1 MPSDLLALTIQ
12 SEDGALLPI
21 KKGDVDLTTKANYT
35 AMREQFCRLMAQG
48 DLDEIEAYC
57 QAFGKELV
65 LTDSGRVANGN
76 KLNRIIISASTRLMK
91 DPNIL
96 LRVQQLKEPVAKKNL
111 KKLEYTLQRA
121 FEQCE
126 EAYQLA
132 RATLDPKTM
141 VKCIELQGQFGKL
154 IHQTIDVNHRFG
166 VLDEADT
173 AVLLEMKK
181 KLELQMRKQRKQ
193 LNAPVVDAEVVE
205 PVTVEGG
212 A

>member
-1 MPSDLLALTIQ
+1 MPSDLLSLTIQ
-12 SEDGALLPI
+12 SENGDLIPI
-21 KKGDVDLTTKANYT
+21 QGVHAPTKANYPVQ
-35 AMREQFCRLMAQG
+35 REQFCRLMAQG

-57 QAFGKELV
+57 QAFGKA
-65 LTDSGRVANGN
+65 LTEDKHS
-76 KLNRIIISASTRLMK
+76 KLNRIIHSASARLMK
-91 DPNIL
+91 DPNII
-96 LRVQQLKEPVAKKNL
+96 LRVQQLKEPVAKKNR

-126 EAYQLA
+126 DAYNIA

-141 VKCIELQGQFGKL
+141 VKCIELQGQFAKL

-181 KLELQMRKQRKQ
+181 QLEHKMRKERKL
-193 LNAPVVDAEVVE
+193 LNAPVVEAEVVHE
-205 PVTVEGG
+205 P
-212 A
+212 AS

>member
-12 SEDGALLPI
+12 SEDGELIPI
-21 KKGDVDLTTKANYT
+21 QKNAVPLASKTNYP

-57 QAFGKELV
+57 LAFNKELI
-65 LTDSGRVANGN
+65 TNANGGILKDN
-76 KLNRIIISASTRLMK
+76 KLNRIIVNASDRLMK

-96 LRVQQLKEPVAKKNL
+96 LRIQQLKEPVAKKNL

-126 EAYQLA
+126 EAYNIA

-173 AVLLEMKK
+173 AVLIEMKK
-181 KLELQMRKQRKQ
+181 KFEQQIRKQRKQ
-193 LNAPVVDAEVVE
+193 LNAPTVDAEVVE
-205 PVTVEGG
+205 ESASGG
-212 A
+212 EA

>member
-1 MPSDLLALTIQ
+1 MPSDLLSLTIQ
-12 SEDGALLPI
+12 SENGDLIPLQGVPI
-21 KKGDVDLTTKANYT
+21 PSKHNYP

-57 QAFGKELV
+57 QAFGKELI
-65 LTDSGRVANGN
+65 LTGTGAVDKTN
-76 KLNRIIISASTRLMK
+76 KLNRIIHNASARLMR
-91 DPNIL
+91 DPNII
-96 LRVQQLKEPVAKKNL
+96 LRVQQLKEPVAKKHR

-121 FEQCE
+121 FEQCD
-126 EAYQLA
+126 EAYAIA

-141 VKCIELQGQFGKL
+141 VKCIELQGQFAKL

-181 KLELQMRKQRKQ
+181 QLEHKMRKERKL
-193 LNAPVVDAEVVE
+193 LNAPAVEAEIVSE
-205 PVTVEGG
+205 PASPGG
-212 A
+212 